1 VLVGDRFHGQ
11 TPIAIRGLA
20 LGTHVM
26 TVTAPGLPVWQREV
40 TLTADRPAQSF
51 EIALGG
57 ASDAPAPEPAAS
69 VTALLEVD
77 SRPAGAQVWVDG
89 RLVGT
94 TPLQVSGVGAGSH
107 EVRLELRGYRPWRT
121 SVSVGRGARAR
132 VAASLE
138 QP

>member
-1 VLVGDRFHGQ
+1 
-11 TPIAIRGLA
+11 
-20 LGTHVM
+20 
-26 TVTAPGLPVWQREV
+26 
-40 TLTADRPAQSF
+40 
-51 EIALGG
+51 
-57 ASDAPAPEPAAS
+57 